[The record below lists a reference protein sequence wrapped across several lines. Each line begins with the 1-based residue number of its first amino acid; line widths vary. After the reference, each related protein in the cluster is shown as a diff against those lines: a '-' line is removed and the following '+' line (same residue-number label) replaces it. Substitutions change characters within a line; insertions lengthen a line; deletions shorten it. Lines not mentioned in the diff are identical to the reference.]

1 LNHKEPRDE
10 IYSSLRLKC
19 ILLLYSDSC
28 CNSSLMNILHFENNG
43 SINGS
48 FPGPEIEAVLIQ
60 GPEIIKKVQFHA
72 QESIKKAERSF
83 MW

>member
-1 LNHKEPRDE
+1 
-10 IYSSLRLKC
+10 
-19 ILLLYSDSC
+19 
-28 CNSSLMNILHFENNG
+28 MNILHFENNG